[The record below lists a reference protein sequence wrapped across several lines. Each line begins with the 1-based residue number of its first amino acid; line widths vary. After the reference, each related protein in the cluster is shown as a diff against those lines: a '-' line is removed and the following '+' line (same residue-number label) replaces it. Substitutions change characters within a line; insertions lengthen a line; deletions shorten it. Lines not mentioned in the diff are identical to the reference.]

1 MSLFMDIGQ
10 GAGLSGASGVRPF
23 LPALLAGAL
32 ARGDSGLDFDGTDY
46 SFLESTWFLFV
57 VLALAVAS
65 YALQR
70 RRETVGQTKP
80 SGRPGDPRATLPGGR
95 SLPEPGE
102 AAMLLLGV
110 VLGALLFAGSLA
122 DTGHTSWPG
131 ILGGIVCAALGWY
144 ALAALFARARARL
157 ARSGSGSG
165 ALALLGA
172 YADAIALA
180 LAGLSILFP
189 PLAFVA
195 LAAFLVLIVRSRS
208 EGAQKYE
215 GLRSLR

>member
-32 ARGDSGLDFDGTDY
+32 AREDTGLDFDGTDF
-46 SFLESTWFLFV
+46 SFLESPWFMLAVF
-57 VLALAVAS
+57 ALAVAA
-65 YALQR
+65 YLVQR
-70 RRETVGQTKP
+70 RGSSALLE
-80 SGRPGDPRATLPGGR
+80 RA
-95 SLPEPGE
+95 
-102 AAMLLLGV
+102 LLALGL

-122 DTGHTSWPG
+122 DTGHAAWPG
-131 ILGGIVCAALGWY
+131 IIGGVACAALGY
-144 ALAALFARARARL
+144 FAVAALFARARR
-157 ARSGSGSG
+157 RISDSGG
-165 ALALLGA
+165 AIALLDA
-172 YADAIALA
+172 YADGIALA

-195 LAAFLVLIVRSRS
+195 LAAFLVLIVRSRGES
-208 EGAQKYE
+208 AQKYE

>member
-1 MSLFMDIGQ
+1 MDIGQ

-32 ARGDSGLDFDGTDY
+32 ARDNTGLDFDHTSF
-46 SFLESTWFLFV
+46 SFLESPWFL
-57 VLALAVAS
+57 VLVFALAVAA
-65 YALQR
+65 YAHDRSR
-70 RRETVGQTKP
+70 RP
-80 SGRPGDPRATLPGGR
+80 AAAAAAANPGEARAKLASGR
-95 SLPEPGE
+95 SLPAPFD
-102 AAMLLLGV
+102 AAMLLLGL
-110 VLGALLFAGSLA
+110 VLGALLFGGSLA
-122 DTGHTSWPG
+122 DEGYDSWPG
-131 ILGGIVCAALGWY
+131 ILGGIACAALGY
-144 ALAALFARARARL
+144 FALATLFAGARRRL
-157 ARSGSGSG
+157 AGSGG
-165 ALALLGA
+165 PLTLLGV

-195 LAAFLVLIVRSRS
+195 LAVFLVLIVRSRG

>member
-32 ARGDSGLDFDGTDY
+32 ARQDTGLDFDGTDF
-46 SFLESTWFLFV
+46 SFLESPWFLVAVF
-57 VLALAVAS
+57 ALAVGA

-70 RRETVGQTKP
+70 RGP
-80 SGRPGDPRATLPGGR
+80 STALDRGMLV
-95 SLPEPGE
+95 L
-102 AAMLLLGV
+102 AAL
-110 VLGALLFAGSLA
+110 LGALLFAGSLA
-122 DTGHTSWPG
+122 DNGHEGWPG
-131 ILGGIVCAALGWY
+131 LIAGVACAALGY
-144 ALAALFARARARL
+144 FAIAALFASARRRIA
-157 ARSGSGSG
+157 GSGG
-165 ALALLGA
+165 AVALLDA
-172 YADAIALA
+172 YADGIALV

-195 LAAFLVLIVRSRS
+195 LAAFVVLIVRSRG

>member
-1 MSLFMDIGQ
+1 MDIGQ

-32 ARGDSGLDFDGTDY
+32 ARENSGIDFSGTDF
-46 SFLESTWFLFV
+46 SFLESPAFLLV
-57 VLALAVAS
+57 VLVLAVGS

-70 RRETVGQTKP
+70 RRETVAQTRAA
-80 SGRPGDPRATLPGGR
+80 GRPGDPRASIGGR
-95 SLPEPGE
+95 RLPEPTE
-102 AAMLLLGV
+102 AVMLILGL

-122 DTGHTSWPG
+122 DGHHTSWPG
-131 ILGGIVCAALGWY
+131 ILGGIACAALGWY
-144 ALAALFARARARL
+144 ALASLFRRAQRRV
-157 ARSGSGSG
+157 SGSGG
-165 ALALLGA
+165 AVALLGL
-172 YADAIALA
+172 YADGIALV

-189 PLAFVA
+189 PIAYAA
-195 LAAFLVLIVRSRS
+195 LVVFLVLIARSRG

>member
-32 ARGDSGLDFDGTDY
+32 AREDTGLDFDGTDF
-46 SFLESTWFLFV
+46 SFLEQPWFLVV
-57 VLALAVAS
+57 VLALAVIA
-65 YALQR
+65 YLAQR
-70 RRETVGQTKP
+70 RG
-80 SGRPGDPRATLPGGR
+80 S
-95 SLPEPGE
+95 
-102 AAMLLLGV
+102 AAVLDRGLLALGA

-122 DTGHTSWPG
+122 DEGYTSWPG
-131 ILGGIVCAALGWY
+131 LIGGVACAALGWF
-144 ALAALFARARARL
+144 AIAALFSRARR
-157 ARSGSGSG
+157 RVSESSG
-165 ALALLGA
+165 AVALLDA
-172 YADAIALA
+172 YADGIALA

-195 LAAFLVLIVRSRS
+195 LAAFVVLIARSRG
-208 EGAQKYE
+208 EAAQKYE

>member
-1 MSLFMDIGQ
+1 MDIGQ

-32 ARGDSGLDFDGTDY
+32 ARDDTGLDFDGTDY
-46 SFLESTWFLFV
+46 SFLESTWFLLV
-57 VLALAVAS
+57 VLLLAVGS

-70 RRETVGQTKP
+70 RRETVAQTTP
-80 SGRPGDPRATLPGGR
+80 AGRPGDPRAKLAGR
-95 SLPEPGE
+95 ALPEPAD

-122 DTGHTSWPG
+122 DTGHASWPG
-131 ILGGIVCAALGWY
+131 IVGGIACAALGYY
-144 ALAALFARARARL
+144 ALASLFARARARL
-157 ARSGSGSG
+157 SGSGG
-165 ALALLGA
+165 AVALLGV

-195 LAAFLVLIVRSRS
+195 LAVFLVLIVRSRGES
-208 EGAQKYE
+208 VQKYE

>member
-1 MSLFMDIGQ
+1 MDIGQ

-32 ARGDSGLDFDGTDY
+32 ARQDAGLDFDGTDF
-46 SFLESTWFLFV
+46 SFLESPWFLAV
-57 VLALAVAS
+57 VLILAVAA
-65 YALQR
+65 YAAQR
-70 RRETVGQTKP
+70 RGL
-80 SGRPGDPRATLPGGR
+80 GRVVDRA
-95 SLPEPGE
+95 
-102 AAMLLLGV
+102 LLAIGL

-122 DTGHTSWPG
+122 DEGYTSWPG
-131 ILGGIVCAALGWY
+131 LVAGVACAALGY
-144 ALAALFARARARL
+144 FAVAALFSRARR
-157 ARSGSGSG
+157 RVSDSGG
-165 ALALLGA
+165 AIALLDA
-172 YADAIALA
+172 YADAIALV

-195 LAAFLVLIVRSRS
+195 LVVFLVLIVRSRG